1 MTVIAIQSQVVHGH
15 VGNSA
20 AVFALQASGIEV
32 AAVPTVLLSNHPRY
46 SSVRG
51 RVLEAALVRDL
62 LAGVEELGLV
72 ESCQILIS
80 GYLGSSPEIACAV
93 IDFVGRAKARNPRLL
108 YLCDPIM
115 GDDGRIYVSE
125 ELRALLCQ
133 RLVPLADI
141 ITPNQFELKQL
152 AGGALTTV
160 ESIIAAARVLEPS
173 SVAVT
178 GASQHQG
185 SPADPVEPE
194 IFSQRS
200 LLPLWSKDFQQ
211 KPRSAGQSQASTL
224 FSKKQSGGTA
234 MRWASLLRQ
243 SGCCG
248 RIACSRQPLSHETL
262 TPPFRWWFPPRSRNN
277 PRRGHELHWKR
288 RLPAV
293 SLSFFSMA
301 NKDNKDTQEIAPK
314 QNPTEIPTAPPL
326 QT

>member
-1 MTVIAIQSQVVHGH
+1 MTVIAIQSQVMHGH

-178 GASQHQG
+178 GANVEG
-185 SPADPVEPE
+185 LPADTVQTFAVEPTAWMVSTPRLTCRPCGTGDLFTALFAAALVE
-194 IFSQRS
+194 GLSTEAALSRAVSSVYAVLEETERRHSYEMGLIASAERMLRPDRLFEATAVPRDSHAAISLVVPAAFSQ
-200 LLPLWSKDFQQ
+200 
-211 KPRSAGQSQASTL
+211 
-224 FSKKQSGGTA
+224 
-234 MRWASLLRQ
+234 
-243 SGCCG
+243 
-248 RIACSRQPLSHETL
+248 
-262 TPPFRWWFPPRSRNN
+262 
-277 PRRGHELHWKR
+277 
-288 RLPAV
+288 
-293 SLSFFSMA
+293 
-301 NKDNKDTQEIAPK
+301 
-314 QNPTEIPTAPPL
+314 
-326 QT
+326 

>member
-80 GYLGSSPEIACAV
+80 GYLGSPEIACAV

-108 YLCDPIM
+108 YLCDPVM

-141 ITPNQFELKQL
+141 ITPNQFELEQL
-152 AGGALTTV
+152 AGGALMTV
-160 ESIIAAARVLEPS
+160 ESIIAAARKLGPS
-173 SVAVT
+173 AVAVT
-178 GASQHQG
+178 GVNVAGQ
-185 SPADPVEPE
+185 PAGTVQTFAVEPQAAWMV
-194 IFSQRS
+194 ST
-200 LLPLWSKDFQQ
+200 
-211 KPRSAGQSQASTL
+211 PRLACRPCGTGDLFTALFAAALVKGISTKAALSWAVSSVYAVLEETERRHSCEMAVVASAEQMLRPDRL
-224 FSKKQSGGTA
+224 FEGTA
-234 MRWASLLRQ
+234 V
-243 SGCCG
+243 
-248 RIACSRQPLSHETL
+248 
-262 TPPFRWWFPPRSRNN
+262 PRHAHAAIS
-277 PRRGHELHWKR
+277 P
-288 RLPAV
+288 
-293 SLSFFSMA
+293 
-301 NKDNKDTQEIAPK
+301 
-314 QNPTEIPTAPPL
+314 
-326 QT
+326 